1 MYYVQQGDMFR
12 DRFISLLASRH
23 GTFTKIGAIGIATN
37 VLFLMFSCQKKKL
50 ILHISFICFDD
61 NFLNISWKHVQ

>member
-12 DRFISLLASRH
+12 DRFISLLASRQ

-37 VLFLMFSCQKKKL
+37 ALFSCFRVKFY
-50 ILHISFICFDD
+50 I
-61 NFLNISWKHVQ
+61 NITHFFYMF